1 MLFKATGYL
10 KSVREPQRMHTERS
24 GAISICWYICLYT
37 SFRFYFP
44 TLKSGNED
52 TISSDCFPEKTWT
65 DTNTWPFWTT
75 FRSRHHLSH
84 FGALSPPH
92 DKMAAC
98 PTACCPLQTH
108 HTSFSLVPSAPSHWL
123 QEHCLHLPA
132 GPALGF
138 NIGKVKKSI
147 GQNDTS
153 LWLPRLL
160 FEDVEFGEAA
170 VKKKVPFLLLPQLQC
185 CRLGQYFLWVWA
197 WFCPKGCA
205 LAFRRCQIRSV

>member
-1 MLFKATGYL
+1 M
-10 KSVREPQRMHTERS
+10 ERS
-24 GAISICWYICLYT
+24 GAISICWYVCLYT
-37 SFRFYFP
+37 LFRFYFP
-44 TLKSGNED
+44 TLNSGNEG
-52 TISSDCFPEKTWT
+52 TISSDCFPEKTRT

-98 PTACCPLQTH
+98 STTCCPLQTH
-108 HTSFSLVPSAPSHWL
+108 HASFSLVPSAPSRWL

-147 GQNDTS
+147 GENDTL
-153 LWLPRLL
+153 LWLSWLL
-160 FEDVEFGEAA
+160 FEDVESGEAA
-170 VKKKVPFLLLPQLQC
+170 VKKKFPFC
-185 CRLGQYFLWVWA
+185 FYH
-197 WFCPKGCA
+197 
-205 LAFRRCQIRSV
+205 S